1 MARRQ
6 SLENRGGRVDPLE
19 VRLFVW
25 QPPGAQAL
33 VGVYDNLGLEWFHGW
48 DSGRPDSAEPADF
61 LIVANAERDP
71 R

>member
-1 MARRQ
+1 M
-6 SLENRGGRVDPLE
+6 
-19 VRLFVW
+19 
-25 QPPGAQAL
+25 
-33 VGVYDNLGLEWFHGW
+33 GVYDNLGLEWFHGW